1 MLFVEGG
8 NAALHGL
15 FGLSCVSNKKTGDVV
30 RILTGGDGRCVVAK
44 V

>member
-8 NAALHGL
+8 MQHFTGCLV
-15 FGLSCVSNKKTGDVV
+15 LSCVSNKKTGDVV
-30 RILTGGDGRCVVAK
+30 RILTGGDGRCVVVK